1 MIEVLF
7 YNQTLGLRLITT
19 CRINVFGYGLDK
31 PKPKGFLVL

>member
-1 MIEVLF
+1 MIEVLL
-7 YNQTLGLRLITT
+7 YIQTLGLRLITT